1 MCEFDHCKTCWELS
15 DALPIRIAVLLE
27 GQGTGAEMN
36 IPPCYVH
43 FPKWK
48 RQLDKVTLDVPVN
61 PRFQDVVH
69 PVVISPPQ
77 SFTCCIGGDAC
88 LHVLGKRVGRK
99 LRNEGMVFSCAV
111 LFLVSAFFL
120 VIQNVKLQSTGSV
133 TSMEEQQ

>member
-1 MCEFDHCKTCWELS
+1 
-15 DALPIRIAVLLE
+15 
-27 GQGTGAEMN
+27 MN

-77 SFTCCIGGDAC
+77 SFTCCIGGGGC
-88 LHVLGKRVGRK
+88 LPPRVRK
-99 LRNEGMVFSCAV
+99 ESWPKAE
-111 LFLVSAFFL
+111 
-120 VIQNVKLQSTGSV
+120 K
-133 TSMEEQQ
+133 